1 MTLPSTLALLL
12 AACASGWAQDAGI
25 VQGAVADASSHAPI
39 ANAHVRLE
47 SAGARQTP
55 ERSAVTGDTGSYRIT
70 GLAPGD
76 YTAGF
81 EADGYLGSTSAVIHI
96 GLAAVR
102 VNAELW
108 RAAVLRGRVLEEDG
122 QPAKAIPVEL
132 YPYRR
137 GAPLSVKT
145 GSDGGFEFSGVA
157 PGVYALAARP
167 APDLRDASAAA
178 PTWFPAS
185 TVRAQAERIT
195 ARPGAEISG
204 LEIRVRRVPV
214 WSVEGTALDEQGR
227 PLAAVSIKLRP
238 DDEWQPEETVAP
250 TTADGAFRFAAVR
263 AGDWRL
269 TASGAGREG
278 YAQFSV
284 DRGPVA
290 AVALR
295 LYPPFA
301 FAGFIERADPP
312 DAAGKRKATGVYLI
326 PQDGD
331 GRQVIAFHEADGSIR
346 FPKVQPG
353 RYVISPVG
361 YIPGSYVESVT
372 LGGRDVTARP
382 VDLLDGALPFR
393 VVYRANAGRV
403 RGTVEKGAG
412 NIVVIVPADEALLDP
427 QFIRAV
433 RCDDAGR
440 FEVGSLRPGDYFAF
454 AFDRTDNAAL
464 SDPAFIRGLRA
475 AAVAVHVE
483 AAQPADVE
491 LRVTP
496 WPE

>member
-1 MTLPSTLALLL
+1 MTLPSTLGLLL
-12 AACASGWAQDAGI
+12 AACGPVWAQDPGI
-25 VQGAVADASSHAPI
+25 VQGAVTDAASHAPI
-39 ANAHVRLE
+39 ANARVRLE
-47 SAGARQTP
+47 SAGAQQMP
-55 ERSAVTGDTGSYRIT
+55 ERSAVTGDTGSYQIT
-70 GLAPGD
+70 GLVPGD
-76 YTAGF
+76 YTARF
-81 EADGYLGSTSAVIHI
+81 DADGYLGSTSAVIHA

-108 RAAVLRGRVLEEDG
+108 RAAVLRGRVLDEDG
-122 QPAKAIPVEL
+122 QPARAIPVEL

-137 GAPLSVKT
+137 GAPLPVKT
-145 GSDGGFEFSGVA
+145 AGDGRFEFSGVA

-167 APDLRDASAAA
+167 APNARDGTAAA
-178 PTWFPAS
+178 PTWFPAA
-185 TVRAQAERIT
+185 TARAQAERIT

-214 WSVEGTALDEQGR
+214 WSVEGSARDEQGR
-227 PLAAVSIKLRP
+227 PLPAVPIKLRP
-238 DDEWQPEETVAP
+238 NDEWQPEEGVAV

-263 AGDWRL
+263 AGEWRL
-269 TASGAGREG
+269 TAAAGGREG
-278 YAQFSV
+278 YAQFSI
-284 DRGPVA
+284 DRGPLA
-290 AVALR
+290 AVGLR

-301 FAGFIERADPP
+301 LSGFIERADPP

-331 GRQVIAFHEADGSIR
+331 GRQVIAFHEPDGSIR

-382 VDLLDGALPFR
+382 VDLPDGALPFR

-412 NIVVIVPADEALLDP
+412 SIVAIVPADEALLDP

-464 SDPAFIRGLRA
+464 SDPVFIRGLRGV
-475 AAVAVHVE
+475 AVAVHVE